1 MAFEGKT
8 LESIEAADMLALH
21 ENAVAEGKTLEYKR
35 DLPGG
40 VDEQKR
46 EFLADVS
53 SLANAAGGHLVFGIE
68 ESEGVPASVLGIE
81 GIDPDAET
89 LRLENIIRDG
99 ISPRIL
105 GVGIRMV
112 PVSNGK
118 LVPLIRVPRS
128 WSGPHM
134 VTFKN
139 LSRFFSRTSAGKC
152 QLDVSEIRSAFVSSE
167 SASQSLRNFRLQR
180 VSDLVSGQSPVAL
193 PESGIIV
200 LHSIPMAA
208 AGDLSNPIYDLA
220 NLTATE
226 VCSLRTIS
234 GQVMDCRPNFDGIV
248 GVGSP
253 DPTEDYVQVFR
264 SGAVEIADAS
274 ILEEQ
279 QVTPRYIRSGAVEI
293 ADASILEEQ
302 QVTPRY
308 IRAGQMPQPLPH
320 TKWIRHIAFEEG
332 VIQALQTTVQFQTQ
346 IGVEPPLL
354 VSLSL
359 VKVSGYRIY
368 LENVFRPNLG
378 HQIDR
383 DVLLFPEILIETL
396 PQVDLPALLKPT
408 FDMVWNAAGYPRSL
422 NYDAQGNRRP
432 RRS

>member
-1 MAFEGKT
+1 MKGR
-8 LESIEAADMLALH
+8 LSSIEAADMLALH

-279 QVTPRYIRSGAVEI
+279 QVTPRYIR
-293 ADASILEEQ
+293 
-302 QVTPRY
+302 
-308 IRAGQMPQPLPH
+308 AGQMPQPLPH